1 MLPPEQVDPV
11 LHRQQAQVLILQLRP
26 RLPPL
31 WPVLDAIADEGD
43 DFLERGHPPLG
54 ECHASLRELR
64 PRHLAS
70 LPLLPPSIRFPILRG
85 LLLLLHVAVVL
96 GLFYLWPSGIIKP
109 VDTRLYILNG
119 TVLTLSAFDFLSLP
133 SQEASHCPLSSFD
146 AL

>member
-31 WPVLDAIADEGD
+31 WPVLDAIADKGD

-64 PRHLAS
+64 PRHLAP
-70 LPLLPPSIRFPILRG
+70 LPFLPSSIWFPILRG
-85 LLLLLHVAVVL
+85 LLLLLHVAVLL
-96 GLFYLWPSGIIKP
+96 GLFL
-109 VDTRLYILNG
+109 
-119 TVLTLSAFDFLSLP
+119 FM
-133 SQEASHCPLSSFD
+133 
-146 AL
+146 ALGYN